1 MKEGRCTTA
10 AYRTEGKAAAQQRQT
25 ERLSGK
31 NKQTNKNDM
40 AKEKTWRDY
49 ERELKKMIK

>member
-10 AYRTEGKAAAQQRQT
+10 AHRTEGKTAAQQRQT

-31 NKQTNKNDM
+31 INKTNRYGKRKDG
-40 AKEKTWRDY
+40 AR
-49 ERELKKMIK
+49 L